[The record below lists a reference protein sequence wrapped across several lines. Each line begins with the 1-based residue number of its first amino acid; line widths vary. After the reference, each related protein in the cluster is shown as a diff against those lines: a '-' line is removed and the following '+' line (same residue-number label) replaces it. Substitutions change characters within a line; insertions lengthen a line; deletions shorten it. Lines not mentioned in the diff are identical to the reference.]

1 MAIKFEQV
9 IYSYKS
15 MDGKDFKALDNINLE
30 IASKGEFITLIGQ
43 TGSGKSTL
51 VQHMNALIKPQSG
64 EVSIYGVKVYQDVR
78 KKNKKVQLN
87 PLRQKVGLVFQFPD
101 YQLFEETVLKDI
113 IFGPKNFGVK
123 EEEAMERAH
132 KYIKL
137 VGLDE
142 SYLTRSPFNL
152 SGGEKKR
159 VSIAGILA
167 MEPDILVL
175 DEPTSGLDPK
185 GRDALLKLFKD
196 IHNELDNTVIIITH
210 DMNTVYKYASRVL
223 VMNNGE
229 LVFDGLPGK
238 LFKSDQL
245 KEWNLDLPDI
255 IELARTLEKKLGVTF
270 KETPHTVDALY
281 QLVKEVLS

>member
-9 IYSYKS
+9 NFEYPSF
-15 MDGKDFKALDNINLE
+15 DGTNFSALKDINLE
-30 IASKGEFITLIGQ
+30 IAEKGEFITLIGE

-51 VQHMNALIKPQSG
+51 VQHMNALIRPTTGS
-64 EVSIYGVKVYQDVR
+64 VTIYGIKIEKDTKKKGKVK
-78 KKNKKVQLN
+78 LN
-87 PLRQKVGLVFQFPD
+87 PLRQRVGLVFQFPE

-123 EEEAMERAH
+123 ESVAIERA
-132 KYIKL
+132 KQVIKH

-142 SYLTRSPFNL
+142 EYLKRSPFNL

-185 GRDALLKLFKD
+185 GRDDLLKLFMG
-196 IHNELDNTVIIITH
+196 IHNDLNKTVIIITH

-223 VMNNGE
+223 VMNEGH
-229 LVFDGLPGK
+229 LVYDGLPQE
-238 LFKSDQL
+238 LFSKENIKS
-245 KEWNLDLPDI
+245 WNLDIPDI
-255 IELARTLEKKLGVTF
+255 ITITRQLEDKLDVNF
-270 KETPHTVDALY
+270 DSQPHTIQELFE
-281 QLVKEVLS
+281 LVKEVI

>member
-9 IYSYKS
+9 NFNYKS
-15 MDGKDFKALDNINLE
+15 MDGKDFRALKDINLE
-30 IASKGEFITLIGQ
+30 IASKGEFITLIGE

-51 VQHMNALIKPQSG
+51 VQHMNALVKPTSG
-64 EVSIYGVKVYQDVR
+64 EVTVYGVKVYQDV
-78 KKNKKVQLN
+78 KKKDSKVKLN

-101 YQLFEETVLKDI
+101 YQLFEETVQKDI
-113 IFGPKNFGVK
+113 IFGPKNFGVS
-123 EEEAMERAH
+123 EEESIERAK

-137 VGLDE
+137 VGLDD
-142 SYLTRSPFNL
+142 SYLERSPFNL

-185 GRDALLKLFKD
+185 GRDSLLDLFTE
-196 IHNELDNTVIIITH
+196 IHREVDNTVIIITH
-210 DMNTVYKYASRVL
+210 DMNTVYKYSTRVL

-229 LVFDGLPGK
+229 LVYDGTAGK
-238 LFKSDQL
+238 LFKSDKL
-245 KEWNLDLPDI
+245 EEWNLDLPEI
-255 IELARTLEKKLGVTF
+255 IEISRQLEEKLNVKF
-270 KETPHTVDALY
+270 KETPHTIDELY
-281 QLVKEVLS
+281 ELVKGVL

>member
-9 IYSYKS
+9 NFSYPS
-15 MDGKDFKALDNINLE
+15 FDGTNFSALKDINLE
-30 IASKGEFITLIGQ
+30 IDEFGEFITLIGE

-51 VQHMNALIKPQSG
+51 VQHMNALVRPTTGS
-64 EVSIYGVKVYQDVR
+64 VTIYGIKIENDTKKKGKVK
-78 KKNKKVQLN
+78 LN
-87 PLRQKVGLVFQFPD
+87 PLRQRVGLVFQFPE

-113 IFGPKNFGVK
+113 IFGPKNFGVSTEDAVKRAK
-123 EEEAMERAH
+123 EV
-132 KYIKL
+132 IKH

-142 SYLTRSPFNL
+142 EYLKRSPFNL

-185 GRDALLKLFKD
+185 GRDDLLKLFMD
-196 IHNELDNTVIIITH
+196 IHTKLNKTVIIITH

-223 VMNNGE
+223 VMNSGS
-229 LVFDGLPGK
+229 LVYDGKPSK
-238 LFKSDQL
+238 LFSIDNIEK
-245 KEWNLDLPDI
+245 WNLDIPDI
-255 IELARTLEKKLGVTF
+255 ISITRQLEEKLDIKFNSQPKTIEDLF
-270 KETPHTVDALY
+270 L
-281 QLVKEVLS
+281 LVKEVI

>member
-9 IYSYKS
+9 NFEYPSF
-15 MDGKDFKALDNINLE
+15 DGTNFSALKDINLD
-30 IASKGEFITLIGQ
+30 IAEKGEFITLIGE

-51 VQHMNALIKPQSG
+51 VQHMNALIRPTTGS
-64 EVSIYGVKVYQDVR
+64 VTIYGIKIEKDTKKKGKVK
-78 KKNKKVQLN
+78 LN
-87 PLRQKVGLVFQFPD
+87 PLRQRVGLVFQFPE

-123 EEEAMERAH
+123 ESVAIERA
-132 KYIKL
+132 KQVIKH

-142 SYLTRSPFNL
+142 EYLKRSPFNL

-185 GRDALLKLFKD
+185 GRDDLLKLFMG
-196 IHNELDNTVIIITH
+196 IHNDLNKTVIIITH

-223 VMNNGE
+223 VMNEGY
-229 LVFDGLPGK
+229 LVYDGLPQE
-238 LFKSDQL
+238 LFSKENIKS
-245 KEWNLDLPDI
+245 WNLDIPDI
-255 IELARTLEKKLGVTF
+255 ITITRQLEDKLGVNF
-270 KETPHTVDALY
+270 NSQPHTIQDLFE
-281 QLVKEVLS
+281 LVKEVI

>member
-9 IYSYKS
+9 NFEYPSF
-15 MDGKDFKALDNINLE
+15 DGTNFSALKDINLD
-30 IASKGEFITLIGQ
+30 IAEKGEFITLIGE

-51 VQHMNALIKPQSG
+51 VQHMNALIRPTTGS
-64 EVSIYGVKVYQDVR
+64 VTIYGIKIEKDTKKKGKVK
-78 KKNKKVQLN
+78 LN
-87 PLRQKVGLVFQFPD
+87 PLRQRVGLVFQFPE

-123 EEEAMERAH
+123 EDVAIKRAEEV
-132 KYIKL
+132 IKH
-137 VGLDE
+137 VGLSE
-142 SYLTRSPFNL
+142 EYLKRSPFNL

-185 GRDALLKLFKD
+185 GRDDLLKLFMG
-196 IHNELDNTVIIITH
+196 IHKKLDKTVIIITH

-223 VMNNGE
+223 VMNEGS
-229 LVFDGLPGK
+229 LVYDGLPRE
-238 LFKSDQL
+238 LFSK
-245 KEWNLDLPDI
+245 KNIKNWNLDIPDI
-255 IELARTLEKKLGVTF
+255 ITITRQLEEKLDVNFDVQPQTIQELFE
-270 KETPHTVDALY
+270 
-281 QLVKEVLS
+281 LVKEVI

>member
-9 IYSYKS
+9 NYEYTGV
-15 MDGKDFKALDNINLE
+15 DGSSFKAIEDINLD
-30 IASKGEFITLIGQ
+30 INDKGEFITLIGE

-51 VQHMNALIKPQSG
+51 VQHMNALVKPTSG
-64 EVSIYGVKVYQDVR
+64 EVTVYGIKISRNR
-78 KKNKKVQLN
+78 KKSDRNVKLN
-87 PLRQKVGLVFQFPD
+87 PLRQKVGLVFQFPE

-113 IFGPKNFGVK
+113 IFGPKNFGVS
-123 EEEAMERAH
+123 EADSIERAH
-132 KYIKL
+132 KIIKL

-142 SYLTRSPFNL
+142 SYLERSPFNL

-185 GRDALLKLFKD
+185 GRDSLLELFTS

-223 VMNNGE
+223 VMSNAK
-229 LVFDGLPGK
+229 LVFDGKPLD
-238 LFKSDQL
+238 LFTNQNL
-245 KEWNLDLPDI
+245 GAWNLDLPEI
-255 IELARTLEKKLGVTF
+255 IEITKQLESKLDIKFDKLPKNVDELFDVLKGV
-270 KETPHTVDALY
+270 L
-281 QLVKEVLS
+281 

>member
-1 MAIKFEQV
+1 MAIKFENV
-9 IYSYKS
+9 GYSYKS
-15 MDGKDFKALDNINLE
+15 MDGKDFVALKNINLE
-30 IASKGEFITLIGQ
+30 IASKGEFITLIGE

-51 VQHMNALIKPQSG
+51 VQHMNALVKPNTG
-64 EVSIYGVKVYQDVR
+64 EVTVYGVKIYKDVK
-78 KKNKKVQLN
+78 KKNNKVKLN

-101 YQLFEETVLKDI
+101 YQLFEETVQKDI

-123 EEEAMERAH
+123 EDEAIKRAV

-167 MEPDILVL
+167 MEPEILVL

-185 GRDALLKLFKD
+185 GRDSLLDLFTS
-196 IHNELDNTVIIITH
+196 IHKEVDNTVIIITH
-210 DMNTVYKYASRVL
+210 DMNTVYKYATRVL

-229 LVFDGLPGK
+229 LVFDGKPGN
-238 LFKSDQL
+238 LFKSNKL
-245 KEWNLDLPDI
+245 AEWNLDLPDI
-255 IELARTLEKKLGVTF
+255 IELARKLEIELKVKF
-270 KETPHTVDALY
+270 KETPHSLNELY
-281 QLVKEVLS
+281 ELVKGVL

>member
-9 IYSYKS
+9 NFEYPSF
-15 MDGKDFKALDNINLE
+15 DGTNFSALKDINLE
-30 IASKGEFITLIGQ
+30 IAEKGEFITLIGE

-51 VQHMNALIKPQSG
+51 VQHMNALIRPTTGS
-64 EVSIYGVKVYQDVR
+64 VTIYGIKIEKDTKKKGKVK
-78 KKNKKVQLN
+78 LN
-87 PLRQKVGLVFQFPD
+87 PLRQRVGLVFQFPE

-123 EEEAMERAH
+123 ESVAIERA
-132 KYIKL
+132 KQVIKH

-142 SYLTRSPFNL
+142 EYLKRSPFNL

-167 MEPDILVL
+167 MEPDIWVL

-185 GRDALLKLFKD
+185 GRDDLLKLFMG
-196 IHNELDNTVIIITH
+196 IHNDLNKTVIIITH

-223 VMNNGE
+223 VMNEGY
-229 LVFDGLPGK
+229 LVYDGLPQE
-238 LFKSDQL
+238 LFSKKNIKS
-245 KEWNLDLPDI
+245 WNLDIPDI
-255 IELARTLEKKLGVTF
+255 ITITRQLEEKLDVNF
-270 KETPHTVDALY
+270 DSQPHTIQDLFE
-281 QLVKEVLS
+281 LVKEVI

>member
-9 IYSYKS
+9 NFEYPSF
-15 MDGKDFKALDNINLE
+15 DGTNFSALKDINLE
-30 IASKGEFITLIGQ
+30 IAEKGEFITLIGE

-51 VQHMNALIKPQSG
+51 VQHMNALIRPTTGS
-64 EVSIYGVKVYQDVR
+64 VTIYGIKIEKDTKKKGKVK
-78 KKNKKVQLN
+78 LN
-87 PLRQKVGLVFQFPD
+87 PLRQRVGLVFQFPE
-101 YQLFEETVLKDI
+101 YQLFAETVLKDI

-123 EEEAMERAH
+123 ESVAIERA
-132 KYIKL
+132 KQVIKH

-142 SYLTRSPFNL
+142 EYLKRSPFNL

-185 GRDALLKLFKD
+185 GRDDLLKLFMG
-196 IHNELDNTVIIITH
+196 IHNDLNKTVIIITH

-223 VMNNGE
+223 VMNEGH
-229 LVFDGLPGK
+229 LVYDGLPQE
-238 LFKSDQL
+238 LFSKENIKS
-245 KEWNLDLPDI
+245 WNLDIPDI
-255 IELARTLEKKLGVTF
+255 ITITRQLEDKLDVNF
-270 KETPHTVDALY
+270 DSQPHTIQELFE
-281 QLVKEVLS
+281 LVKEVI